1 MKDRYP
7 QDSTIPTV
15 WLVSP
20 DRQPDYAPVEVPE
33 VTDRST
39 TADALADRHVRAGRG
54 SAVAAIH
61 AETGRSYSFAELAA
75 RSDALARGLVAAG
88 LRVGDRVA
96 FRTPNDPEFL
106 VVILA
111 IWKAGGVVVPVPV
124 HARGGEF
131 RHFLADS
138 AARFLFVHERSG
150 DLADIA
156 ELAQGTTVERV
167 FGFGADGSATPFE
180 PVEALLASQDAALPA
195 LSADHVAILWHTGG
209 TTGRPKG
216 CYHTHRRFLLGGYL
230 LGRVTGADFGDRW
243 AAAAPVGHALGFIY
257 HTIYTL
263 LNGATAVFI
272 EAFHDPDVL
281 LRAIASH
288 RITTFT
294 ALTASWARM
303 AERLREGGPYDTASL
318 IRCYAMWQSASSS
331 EIYDFWRARGVELF
345 NNFGSTA
352 FGTWILVPHPGDAP
366 PRASL
371 GRPLPGYRVEAVEL
385 TGGHVRPVP
394 AGTIG
399 RMAVKGPTGLT
410 YWNLPDRQA
419 SDVLDGWTLSDDLLM
434 FDTEGNAHYLGRS
447 DFMISTAGFKVAP
460 VEVEEVLSRHP
471 AVREVAVVPA
481 PCPIRQQQVAAYV
494 ALRPGQTGDAAMTE
508 ALQAFVR
515 AALSSYK
522 VPRLVSYIDALPRDP
537 VGKVRTREVRDW
549 AERDAAGTARNG
561 QI

>member
-7 QDSTIPTV
+7 AESTVPAA
-15 WLVSP
+15 WLVP
-20 DRQPDYAPVEVPE
+20 PGRQPDYEAVEVPE

-39 TADALADRHVRAGRG
+39 VADALADRHVRAGRG
-54 SAVAAIH
+54 DAVAAIH
-61 AETGRSYSFAELAA
+61 AETGRSYSFAALAD
-75 RSDALARGLVAAG
+75 RSDALARGLVGAG

-96 FRTPNDPEFL
+96 FRTPNDPECL
-106 VVILA
+106 AVVLA

-131 RHFLADS
+131 RHFLEDS
-138 AARFLFVHERSG
+138 AARFLFVHARSG
-150 DLADIA
+150 GFAEIA
-156 ELAQGTTVERV
+156 EIAQGTAVERI
-167 FGFGADGSATPFE
+167 FAFGAGESAAPFE
-180 PVEALLASQDAALPA
+180 AAETLAGCLDAALPS

-230 LGRVTGADFGDRW
+230 LGRVTGADFGARW

-263 LNGATAVFI
+263 LHGATAVFI
-272 EAFHDPDVL
+272 EAFHDPDTL
-281 LRAIASH
+281 LRAIAAH

-303 AERLREGGPYDTASL
+303 AERLRDGASCDTGSL
-318 IRCYAMWQSASSS
+318 TRCYAMWQSASSS
-331 EIYDFWRARGVELF
+331 EIYDFWRGRGVELL

-352 FGTWILVPHPGDAP
+352 FGTWILVPHPGDVT

-371 GRPLPGYRVEAVEL
+371 GRPLPGYRVEAVDMS
-385 TGGHVRPVP
+385 GGSVRPVP
-394 AGTIG
+394 PGTIG
-399 RMAVKGPTGLT
+399 RMAVRGATGLT
-410 YWNLPDRQA
+410 YWNIPDKQET
-419 SDVLDGWTLSDDLLM
+419 DVVDGWTLSDDLLM
-434 FDTEGNAHYLGRS
+434 FDAEGNAHYLGRS

-460 VEVEEVLSRHP
+460 VEVEAVLARHP

-494 ALRPGQTGDAAMTE
+494 ALRPGQAGDAAMTE

-515 AALSSYK
+515 AELSSYK
-522 VPRLVSYIDALPRDP
+522 VPRLVRYVDGLPRDP

-549 AERDAAGTARNG
+549 AERDAGDATRDR
-561 QI
+561 QP

>member
-7 QDSTIPTV
+7 ESTIPAA

-54 SAVAAIH
+54 SAIAAVH
-61 AETGRSYSFAELAA
+61 AETGRTYSFAELAA
-75 RSDALARGLVAAG
+75 RSDALARGLVASG

-96 FRTPNDPEFL
+96 FRTPNDPVFL

-150 DLADIA
+150 NLAEIA

-167 FGFGADGSATPFE
+167 FGFGNDGSATPFE
-180 PVEALLASQDAALPA
+180 PLEALLASQDAALPA

-230 LGRVTGADFGDRW
+230 LGRVTGAGFGARW

-272 EAFHDPDVL
+272 EAFHDPDAL
-281 LRAIASH
+281 LRAIAAH

-318 IRCYAMWQSASSS
+318 VRCYAMWQSASSS
-331 EIYDFWRARGVELF
+331 EIYDFWRARSVELL

-352 FGTWILVPHPGDAP
+352 FATWILVPYPGDAP

-371 GRPLPGYRVEAVEL
+371 GRSLPGYRVEAVEL
-385 TGGHVRPVP
+385 IGEHVRPVP

-410 YWNLPDRQA
+410 YWNLPDKQA

-434 FDTEGNAHYLGRS
+434 FDAEGNAHYLGRS

-460 VEVEEVLSRHP
+460 VEVETVLARHP

-508 ALQAFVR
+508 SLLAFVR
-515 AALSSYK
+515 AELSSYK

-561 QI
+561 